1 MYKYL
6 AIVVPLL
13 ALVLLTLACNGDGD
27 SGTPSTPGATPA
39 GTPTSEPTEVPTQQP
54 SPTDIEETAATG
66 ETPTTEPT
74 AAIGETPIIEPNS
87 VTPAASPIP
96 MGTPAVAPAD
106 LSLFEGMAIDQ
117 EECFFD
123 PRTALA
129 NCLARGLYSVDPP
142 LTGEDISCSILIVG
156 DDPVVIFCRSQEP
169 QNAVYYAIQGAP

>member
-1 MYKYL
+1 MQKHL
-6 AIVVPLL
+6 PLVVPLL
-13 ALVLLTLACNGDGD
+13 TLVLLTLACNGDG
-27 SGTPSTPGATPA
+27 GTPVTPGATPA
-39 GTPTSEPTEVPTQQP
+39 ETPTSEPTEVLTQQP
-54 SPTDIEETAATG
+54 SPTDIED
-66 ETPTTEPT
+66 TPTIDQTPTIEPT
-74 AAIGETPIIEPNS
+74 A

-117 EECFFD
+117 EQCFFD
-123 PRTALA
+123 PRTSLA

-156 DDPVVIFCRSQEP
+156 DDPVVLFCRSQEP

>member
-13 ALVLLTLACNGDGD
+13 AFVFLTLACNGDG
-27 SGTPSTPGATPA
+27 GTPATPGATPA
-39 GTPTSEPTEVPTQQP
+39 ETPTSEPTEVPTEQP
-54 SPTDIEETAATG
+54 SPTDIV
-66 ETPTTEPT
+66 ETPTV
-74 AAIGETPIIEPNS
+74 GQTPIIEPTAF
-87 VTPAASPIP
+87 TPAASPIP

-129 NCLARGLYSVDPP
+129 NCLDRGLYSVDPP
-142 LTGEDISCSILIVG
+142 LVGEDISCSILIVEEE
-156 DDPVVIFCRSQEP
+156 PVVIFCRSQEP